1 MDQHKHTSSIFIQR
15 VPIFKGNDTELLT
28 GIQALAREYYI
39 TEPKSVYILIPNT
52 NDTDCIAFIH
62 VPNKRE
68 CYQLVKILQG
78 FSFNNVNIKVSVN
91 KFYKFTEDNVQ
102 GFNNVSNINSSVT
115 TTKGVN
121 LISDVDL
128 VDNKRDNRIME
139 LTEQVK
145 KLTCVVAHLFKQQKL
160 IKADMNHMA
169 EALIDHIIPEVS
181 STSVSEE
188 DEVDELFKEVF
199 GVASKEMI

>member
-1 MDQHKHTSSIFIQR
+1 M
-15 VPIFKGNDTELLT
+15 L
-28 GIQALAREYYI
+28 
-39 TEPKSVYILIPNT
+39 
-52 NDTDCIAFIH
+52 

-68 CYQLVKILQG
+68 CYQLVKILHG

-121 LISDVDL
+121 LISDVDV

-139 LTEQVK
+139 LTDQVK
-145 KLTCVVAHLFKQQKL
+145 KLTCAVAHLFKQQKL

-181 STSVSEE
+181 NTSVAEE
-188 DEVDELFKEVF
+188 DEVDELFNQVF

>member
-1 MDQHKHTSSIFIQR
+1 M
-15 VPIFKGNDTELLT
+15 
-28 GIQALAREYYI
+28 
-39 TEPKSVYILIPNT
+39 
-52 NDTDCIAFIH
+52 
-62 VPNKRE
+62 
-68 CYQLVKILQG
+68 
-78 FSFNNVNIKVSVN
+78 N

-169 EALIDHIIPEVS
+169 EALIGTI
-181 STSVSEE
+181 
-188 DEVDELFKEVF
+188 
-199 GVASKEMI
+199 